1 MPQNFHSLSH
11 DLPRPSLSELTKAS
25 WKIGVLGF
33 GGPAGQIALMHKVFV
48 EEKRWIDEPRYL
60 HALSYCTLLPG
71 PEAQQLATY
80 VGWLLHG
87 VRGGLIAG
95 WLFVLPGVVVMLGL
109 SWLYAAQGQTPLVA
123 ALFYG
128 IKAAVV
134 ALVVEALIRIGR
146 RALKG
151 WVDLLIGVVAFA
163 ALTLLGAPFP
173 LVVLGA
179 GLFGYLRSGKTEV
192 VSRATGTKPAATH
205 NPFAR
210 AAVWAGLW
218 LGPLVLLGVTLG
230 PQHLLT
236 RVATLFSILST
247 VTFGGAYAAL
257 AYLQQQAV
265 SAQGWLTPSQMID
278 GLGLAE
284 TTPGPLVL
292 VNQYVAFMA
301 GWRGAGGGLGLAVA
315 AALIASWSTFAP
327 SFLWIFAGAP
337 YAERLR
343 QNPRA
348 KAALAAVTA
357 AVLGVI
363 ANLALWFAV
372 HALFQQTAPWRLAWG
387 HGVELPVLSSLDP
400 YALVLSM
407 AAGAALIRWKV
418 NVIVVVLACAA
429 LGAVIRLSG
438 LE

>member
-1 MPQNFHSLSH
+1 MADPVTT
-11 DLPRPSLSELTKAS
+11 PSLAELTKAS
-25 WKIGVLGF
+25 WTVGVLGF

-48 EEKRWIDEPRYL
+48 DEKRWIDEPRYL

-95 WLFVLPGVVVMLGL
+95 GLFVIPGVVVMLGL
-109 SWLYAAQGQTPLVA
+109 SWLYAAQGTTPLVA

-128 IKAAVV
+128 VKAAVV

-151 WVDLLIGVVAFA
+151 WADLAIAAAAFV
-163 ALTLLGAPFP
+163 ALTLFGAPFP
-173 LVVLGA
+173 VVILSA
-179 GLFGYLRSGKTEV
+179 ALIGLLRGSATLPPADISTSDMPSGR
-192 VSRATGTKPAATH
+192 RALMTAL
-205 NPFAR
+205 
-210 AAVWAGLW
+210 VWAGLW
-218 LGPLVLLGVTLG
+218 LGPLAALWISLG

-236 RVATLFSILST
+236 RVAALFSTLAT

-265 SAQGWLTPSQMID
+265 TAQGWLTPAQMID

-292 VNQYVAFMA
+292 VNQHVAFMA
-301 GWRGAGGGLGLAVA
+301 GWQAPGGGMGLALA

-372 HALFQQTAPWRLAWG
+372 HALFTQSRPWHTAWG
-387 HGVELPVLSSLDP
+387 HTLDLPVLVSLDP
-400 YALVLSM
+400 YALGLSIL
-407 AAGAALIRWKV
+407 AGAALIRWKV
-418 NVIVVVLACAA
+418 HVIAVVLACAA
-429 LGAVIRLSG
+429 AGAVIRLV
-438 LE
+438 L

>member
-1 MPQNFHSLSH
+1 MADPIAT
-11 DLPRPSLSELTKAS
+11 PSLAELTKAS
-25 WKIGVLGF
+25 WKVGLLGF

-48 EEKRWIDEPRYL
+48 DEKRWIDEPRYL

-95 WLFVLPGVVVMLGL
+95 GLFVIPGVVVMLGL

-128 IKAAVV
+128 VKAAVV

-151 WVDLLIGVVAFA
+151 WADLAIAAGAFA
-163 ALTLLGAPFP
+163 ALTLFGAPFP
-173 LVVLGA
+173 VVVLSA
-179 GLFGYLRSGKTEV
+179 ALIGLLRGSKILPPIDMPK
-192 VSRATGTKPAATH
+192 SSMPS
-205 NPFAR
+205 AR
-210 AAVWAGLW
+210 HALITAVVWAGLW
-218 LGPLVLLGVTLG
+218 LGPLAALWLSVG

-236 RVATLFSILST
+236 RVAALFSTLAT

-265 SAQGWLTPSQMID
+265 SAQGWLTPAQMID

-292 VNQYVAFMA
+292 VNQHVAFMA
-301 GWRGAGGGLGLAVA
+301 GWQAPGGGMGLALA

-343 QNPRA
+343 QNRRA

-372 HALFQQTAPWRLAWG
+372 HALFTQSHPWHAAWG
-387 HGVELPVLSSLDP
+387 HVLDLPVLGSLDL
-400 YALVLSM
+400 YALGLSIL
-407 AAGAALIRWKV
+407 AGAALIRWKV
-418 NVIVVVLACAA
+418 NVIAVVLACAA
-429 LGAVIRLSG
+429 AGAVIRLW
-438 LE
+438 L